1 MKSVKFKLKTIFM
14 RHLITGL
21 LDFFMPEHLTCN
33 FCEAEM
39 PPKSEKP
46 ICETCHAHMVMIDG
60 HLCEKCGRPIDVTYA
75 QHADYFFRCKECQEN
90 FVFFHKHRAFTHY
103 DEGVKTGLMG
113 LKYKKQVYQ
122 AVYFGECLAKMVNED
137 VSLNDFDLV
146 VPVPVHFLRR
156 LNRGYNQAEVLAS
169 HMCKHLGIEP
179 PSDLLI
185 RKRVTKKLKNL
196 DKESRKLMLEN
207 AIIVDKN
214 AAPSLKNKRI
224 LLVDDIYTTGTTL
237 NACARALYEA
247 GCERIC
253 CITVARGK

>member
-1 MKSVKFKLKTIFM
+1 MIKLKTIY
-14 RHLITGL
+14 RHKLTKGL
-21 LDFFMPEHLTCN
+21 LDFFMPLHLNCN
-33 FCEAEM
+33 FCEAEL
-39 PPKSEKP
+39 PPKSEHP
-46 ICETCHAHMVMIDG
+46 ICEACSSQMVMIDG

-103 DEGVKTGLMG
+103 DEGVKNGLMG
-113 LKYKKQVYQ
+113 LKYKRQVYQ
-122 AVYFGECLAKMVNED
+122 AVYFGECLAKMVSAD
-137 VSLNDFDLV
+137 ASLRDFDCV

-156 LNRGYNQAEVLAS
+156 LNRGYNQAEVLAT
-169 HMCKHLGIEP
+169 HMCRHLGLEP
-179 PSDLLI
+179 PIDLLV

-214 AAPSLKNKRI
+214 AAPLVKNKRV

-237 NACARALYEA
+237 NACARVLYEA
-247 GCERIC
+247 GCERIS

>member
-1 MKSVKFKLKTIFM
+1 MMQNMTKLINE
-14 RHLITGL
+14 I
-21 LDFFMPEHLTCN
+21 LDFFMPKHLTCN
-33 FCEAEM
+33 FCEAEL
-39 PPKSEKP
+39 PPQSQQP
-46 ICETCHAHMVMIDG
+46 LCEPCLTHMAMIDG

-103 DEGVKTGLMG
+103 HEGVKTGLMG
-113 LKYKKQVYQ
+113 LKYKRQIYQ
-122 AVYFGECLAKMVNED
+122 AVYFGECLAKMVSED
-137 VSLNDFDLV
+137 HDLGDFDYV
-146 VPVPVHFLRR
+146 VPVPVHALRR
-156 LNRGYNQAEVLAS
+156 LNRGYNQAEILS
-169 HMCKHLGIEP
+169 RHLCLNLGIEP
-179 PSDLLI
+179 PNDYLV

-214 AAPSLKNKRI
+214 AAPLLKNKRV

-247 GCERIC
+247 GCERIN